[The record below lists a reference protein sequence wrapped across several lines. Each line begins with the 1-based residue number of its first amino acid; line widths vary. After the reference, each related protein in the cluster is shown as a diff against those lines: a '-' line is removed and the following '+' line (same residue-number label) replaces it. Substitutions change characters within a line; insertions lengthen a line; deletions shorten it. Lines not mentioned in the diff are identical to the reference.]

1 LTLTRTSP
9 SMERPTINRLGTM
22 DRTEDPEAFG
32 QHRRVE
38 GGLTN
43 WSTGVSPFILRFS
56 GASPSP
62 RVSGSMRTVTDACYF
77 CSQSAFGVNIA
88 GEYSN
93 GFNDCAFWLRGPGNT
108 ETVTPNCDFWTNSA
122 NWNAT
127 VKEGLMNFA
136 LASMDALMYP
146 FFWTWKVSH
155 VLIYHLGGAIG
166 ATVSLSW
173 SRLAIRASALAFV
186 PSQLARAAALSVFL
200 MPHATGP
207 KNNPY
212 LYFSPS
218 LCHLESL
225 FFHCRGFIGPPL
237 SSEVPGPRSGDS
249 GSMHRLLHAR
259 IVFSH
264 N

>member
-1 LTLTRTSP
+1 
-9 SMERPTINRLGTM
+9 MERPTINRLGTM